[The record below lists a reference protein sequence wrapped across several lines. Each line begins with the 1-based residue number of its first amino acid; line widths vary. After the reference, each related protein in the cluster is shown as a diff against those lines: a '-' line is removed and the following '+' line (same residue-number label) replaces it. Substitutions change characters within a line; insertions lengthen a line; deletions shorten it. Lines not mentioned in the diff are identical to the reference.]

1 MEMEAPFDGLLYY
14 PNLNLEPDVI
24 ADIQSLYGNK
34 SKLEPGLGS
43 VFLKKLVALC
53 LVGILSFF

>member
-1 MEMEAPFDGLLYY
+1 MFPYYPDFYY

-24 ADIQSLYGNK
+24 AGIQSLYGNK
-34 SKLEPGLGS
+34 SKLAPGLGS